1 MTEFTTTIK
10 ERKRL
15 EENLKRILDDEKASL
30 ILSISIYE
38 EGAETHEEEEEEIAF
53 HEETEFVKKVKKF
66 IDEKSN
72 KYKIDSHL
80 HSHSG
85 SLTIEIESYANEII
99 NNLLQI
105 INEIQSIEKVLISS
119 INGEIWHNNDLK
131 AFIYGDAV
139 RNTFVLPSQD
149 GKKLELI
156 EITTV

>member
-1 MTEFTTTIK
+1 MTEFITAIK

-15 EENLKRILDDEKASL
+15 EENLKRILGNEKASL

-38 EGAETHEEEEEEIAF
+38 EGAEIHEEEEDIAF
-53 HEETEFVKKVKKF
+53 HEETEFVKRIKKF

-85 SLTIEIESYANEII
+85 SLTIEIESYANEIF